1 MFKVLIVEDE
11 KIIADSIA
19 ENLAQ
24 WQIEPHIVSDFEKVM
39 ADFLEI
45 QPDLVLMDI
54 NLPAFDGYYWNQRIR
69 EVSQLPIIF
78 ISSRN
83 SNMDQIMAM
92 NMGADDFVEKPFS
105 TDLLI
110 AKIKALLRRTYNYSD
125 TANDIL
131 EHKGLTLNLANGSA
145 SVANQEIDL
154 SKNEFKLLQRLL
166 KDKGSIVTRN
176 QLLSFM
182 WEDSRFVDDNTL
194 TVNVNRLRKKIEDA
208 GLANYIVTKVGQGYL
223 IP

>member
-1 MFKVLIVEDE
+1 MIVEDE
-11 KIIADSIA
+11 SIIAQTISDS
-19 ENLAQ
+19 LTQ
-24 WQIEPHIVSDFEKVM
+24 WQLEPIMVTDFEKVL
-39 ADFLEI
+39 DIFLEKK
-45 QPDLVLMDI
+45 PDLVLMDI
-54 NLPAFDGYYWNQRIR
+54 NLPAFDGYYWNQEIR
-69 EVSQLPIIF
+69 KTSQVPIIF

-105 TDLLI
+105 TDLLL
-110 AKIKALLRRTYNYSD
+110 AKIKALLRRTYNYSE
-125 TANDIL
+125 NPSEII
-131 EHKGLTLNLANGSA
+131 EHNGLILNLSNGSA
-145 SVANQEIDL
+145 NVNDQEIDL

-194 TVNVNRLRKKIEDA
+194 TVNINRLRKKIEEA
-208 GLANYIVTKVGQGYL
+208 GIKDYIVTKVGQGYL

>member
-11 KIIADSIA
+11 KVIADSIS
-19 ENLAQ
+19 NSLKQ
-24 WQIEPHIVSDFEKVM
+24 WDLEPYPVTDFSDILPF
-39 ADFLEI
+39 FLEVK
-45 QPDLVLMDI
+45 PDIVLMDI
-54 NLPAFDGYYWNQRIR
+54 NLPYFDGYHWNQEIR
-69 EVSQLPIIF
+69 KISQVPIIF

-125 TANDIL
+125 TNSELIEHNGLILNISSGTATIND
-131 EHKGLTLNLANGSA
+131 K
-145 SVANQEIDL
+145 EIDL
-154 SKNEFKLLQRLL
+154 SKNEYKLLLKLL
-166 KDKGSIVTRN
+166 KNKGHIVTRTE
-176 QLLSFM
+176 LLTFM
-182 WEDSRFVDDNTL
+182 WEDERFVDDNTL
-194 TVNVNRLRKKIEDA
+194 TVNVNRLRKKIEDS
-208 GLANYIVTKVGQGYL
+208 GIKNYILTKVGHGYI

>member
-1 MFKVLIVEDE
+1 MFKVMIVEDE
-11 KIIADSIA
+11 SIIADTIS
-19 ENLAQ
+19 ESLTQ
-24 WQIEPHIVSDFEKVM
+24 WQINPIKITNFEKVF
-39 ADFLEI
+39 DVFIEEK
-45 QPDLVLMDI
+45 PDLVLLDI
-54 NLPAFDGYYWNQRIR
+54 NLPAFDGYYWNQKIR
-69 EVSQLPIIF
+69 EVSQVPIIF

-105 TDLLI
+105 TDLLL
-110 AKIKALLRRTYNYSD
+110 AKIKALLRRTYNYSESN
-125 TANDIL
+125 ADII
-131 EHKGLTLNLANGSA
+131 EHNGLLLNLSNSTA
-145 SVANQEIDL
+145 SVNDQEIDL

-166 KDKGSIVTRN
+166 KDKGNIVTRN

-208 GLANYIVTKVGQGYL
+208 GLNNYIVTKVGQGY
-223 IP
+223 IVP

>member
-1 MFKVLIVEDE
+1 MIVEDE
-11 KIIADSIA
+11 SIIAQTISDS
-19 ENLAQ
+19 LTQ
-24 WQIEPHIVSDFEKVM
+24 WQLEPIMVTDFEKVL
-39 ADFLEI
+39 DIFLEKK
-45 QPDLVLMDI
+45 PDLVLMDI
-54 NLPAFDGYYWNQRIR
+54 NLPAFDGYYWNQEIR
-69 EVSQLPIIF
+69 KTSQVPIIF

-105 TDLLI
+105 TDLLL
-110 AKIKALLRRTYNYSD
+110 AKIKALLRRAYNYSE
-125 TANDIL
+125 NPSEII
-131 EHKGLTLNLANGSA
+131 EHNGLILNLSNGSA
-145 SVANQEIDL
+145 NVNDQEIDL

-194 TVNVNRLRKKIEDA
+194 TVNINRLRKKIEEA
-208 GLANYIVTKVGQGYL
+208 GIKDYIVTKVGQGYL

>member
-1 MFKVLIVEDE
+1 MFKVMIVEDE
-11 KIIADSIA
+11 SIIAQTISDS
-19 ENLAQ
+19 LTQ
-24 WQIEPHIVSDFEKVM
+24 WQLEPIMVTDFEKVL
-39 ADFLEI
+39 DIFLEKK
-45 QPDLVLMDI
+45 PDLVLMDI
-54 NLPAFDGYYWNQRIR
+54 NLPAFDGYYWNQEIR
-69 EVSQLPIIF
+69 KTSQVPIIF

-105 TDLLI
+105 TDLLL
-110 AKIKALLRRTYNYSD
+110 AKIKALLRRAYNYSE
-125 TANDIL
+125 NPSEII
-131 EHKGLTLNLANGSA
+131 EHNGLILNLSNGSA
-145 SVANQEIDL
+145 NVNDQEIDL

-194 TVNVNRLRKKIEDA
+194 TVNINRLRKKIEEA
-208 GLANYIVTKVGQGYL
+208 GIKDYIVTKVGQGYL